1 VVSIGVLGYGV
12 VGSGVVDLLQKNSE
26 RLRQKLGVDLN
37 VFKVLVR
44 NLDKYK
50 DVGPLLTI
58 KEEDV
63 IHEKVDIVIEVMGG
77 IDPAYAY
84 VKKALQMKKHVITA
98 NKDLVAAHGEELMA
112 LALENQVCFA
122 YEASVGGGI
131 PIIRPMTDSLAANEI
146 SQITAILNGTTN
158 FILTKMFKE
167 GMDYSDALREA
178 QRLGFA
184 EANPESDVMGYDAA
198 RKLSILSTLAYDQR
212 INWQDIDVEGITEI
226 DAHDMKY
233 AKKLGCVIKL
243 LAISKK
249 SKDGVFAAVRP
260 VMVSEKGP
268 FGQIDNEFNGIR
280 FEGDAIGEMMFIGK
294 GAGKLPTA
302 SAVVG
307 DIIHI
312 VQNYKGKPG
321 KVTPQ
326 GQRPSQKWE
335 QPFQW
340 MLRIKTNDRYKVM
353 GSISELFAINNFM
366 FDDAQDKGEVICVVE
381 LENEW
386 SGYEK
391 LQELQSK
398 RYIQGIKKIMKLE
411 EMVS

>member
-1 VVSIGVLGYGV
+1 MVSIGVLGYGV

-37 VFKVLVR
+37 VLKVLVR
-44 NLDKYK
+44 NLDKYN
-50 DVGPLLTI
+50 DAGSLLTI
-58 KEEDV
+58 KEEEV

-77 IDPAYAY
+77 IHPAYDY
-84 VKKALQMKKHVITA
+84 VKKALKMKKHVITA

-158 FILTKMFKE
+158 FILTKMYKE
-167 GMDYSDALREA
+167 DMDYGHALREA
-178 QRLGFA
+178 QQLGFA

-198 RKLSILSTLAYDQR
+198 RKLSILSTLAYDQK
-212 INWQDIDVEGITEI
+212 IDWKDIDVEGITEI
-226 DAHDMKY
+226 DAQDIKY

-243 LAISKK
+243 LAISRKNEK
-249 SKDGVFAAVRP
+249 GVFAAVRP

-312 VQNYKGKPG
+312 VQNYKGKHG
-321 KVTPQ
+321 KVTAQ
-326 GQRPSQKWE
+326 GQRPSLKWE
-335 QPFQW
+335 HPFQW

-381 LENEW
+381 IENEQ

-398 RYIQGIKKIMKLE
+398 GYIQGIKKMMKLE

>member
-1 VVSIGVLGYGV
+1 MVSIGVLGYGV
-12 VGSGVVDLLQKNSE
+12 VGSGVVDLLQKNSV

-44 NLDKYK
+44 NLDKYN
-50 DVGPLLTI
+50 DAGSLLTI
-58 KEEDV
+58 KEEEV

-77 IDPAYAY
+77 IHPAYDY
-84 VKKALQMKKHVITA
+84 VKKALEMKKHVITA

-158 FILTKMFKE
+158 FILTKMYKE
-167 GMDYSDALREA
+167 DMDYSHALREA
-178 QRLGFA
+178 QQLGFA

-198 RKLSILSTLAYDQR
+198 RKLSILSTLAYDQK
-212 INWQDIDVEGITEI
+212 IDWKDIDVEGITEI
-226 DAHDMKY
+226 DAQDIKY

-243 LAISKK
+243 LAISRK
-249 SKDGVFAAVRP
+249 SEKGVFAAVRP

-312 VQNYKGKPG
+312 VQNYKGKHG
-321 KVTPQ
+321 KVIPQ
-326 GQRPSQKWE
+326 GQRPSLKWE
-335 QPFQW
+335 HPFQW

-381 LENEW
+381 IENEQV
-386 SGYEK
+386 GYEK

-398 RYIQGIKKIMKLE
+398 GYIQGIRKMMKLE

>member
-1 VVSIGVLGYGV
+1 MVSIGVLGYGV
-12 VGSGVVDLLQKNSE
+12 VGSGVVDLLQKNGDK
-26 RLRQKLGVDLN
+26 LRQKLGVDLN
-37 VFKVLVR
+37 VFKILVK
-44 NLDKYK
+44 NLDKHK
-50 DVGPLLTI
+50 GRSPLLTN
-58 KEEDV
+58 KAEDV

-84 VKKALQMKKHVITA
+84 VKKALEMKKHVITA

-112 LALENQVCFA
+112 LACENQVCFA

-131 PIIRPMTDSLAANEI
+131 PIIRPMTDSLAANDI

-158 FILTKMFKE
+158 YILTKMYKE
-167 GMDYSDALREA
+167 NMDYKAALQEA

-184 EANPESDVMGYDAA
+184 ESNPESDVMGYDAA
-198 RKLSILSTLAYDQR
+198 RKLSILSTLAYDQK
-212 INWQDIDVEGITEI
+212 IDWKEIDVEGITHI
-226 DAHDMKY
+226 DAQDIKY

-249 SKDGVFAAVRP
+249 KGDGIFAAVRP

-268 FGQIDNEFNGIR
+268 FGQIDNEFNGIM
-280 FEGDAIGEMMFIGK
+280 FQGDAIGEMMFIGK

-307 DIIHI
+307 DIVHI
-312 VQNYKGKPG
+312 VQNHKGKYG
-321 KVTPQ
+321 KVIVERKQPCH
-326 GQRPSQKWE
+326 KWE
-335 QPFQW
+335 NPFQW
-340 MLRIKTNDRYKVM
+340 MLRIKTDDRYKVM
-353 GSISELFAINNFM
+353 GSISELFSINNFM

-381 LENEW
+381 IENEL

-391 LQELQSK
+391 LRHLEAQG
-398 RYIQGIKKIMKLE
+398 YIKGIKKIMKLE
-411 EMVS
+411 EIAS